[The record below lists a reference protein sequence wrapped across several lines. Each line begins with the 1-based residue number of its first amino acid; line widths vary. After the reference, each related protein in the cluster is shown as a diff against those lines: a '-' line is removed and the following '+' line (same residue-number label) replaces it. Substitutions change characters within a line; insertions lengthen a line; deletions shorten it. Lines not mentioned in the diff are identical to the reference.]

1 MKKCTNEHFWWIL
14 NVNWMSINTKTNC
27 MKSLIMHV
35 SDAASQMQIQPDFI
49 VFSVCFHPPD
59 CWSPLPPWRVCYL
72 WNASGVRDRTQA
84 TEYPPVGAGGSRG
97 GEDQTLRAFGQSRLS
112 ACVWASQTRSY
123 NPDLIHWKEAESCLI
138 HPGIYFRE
146 AALRRMQRQKYYPN
160 AADVKTW
167 GLCLALHR
175 PESLRLNIQP
185 CSLWAGDNTPLV
197 LAWTHYFQALS
208 PEPES
213 IRSTNN
219 SGPDTPSHPSEPPFW
234 PSILVFPLSS
244 TPDLHIYC
252 NL

>member
-1 MKKCTNEHFWWIL
+1 MYE
-14 NVNWMSINTKTNC
+14 
-27 MKSLIMHV
+27 KSDYACIWCCVPDADSTRFYCVQCLFSPPRLLIR
-35 SDAASQMQIQPDFI
+35 
-49 VFSVCFHPPD
+49 
-59 CWSPLPPWRVCYL
+59 WSPLPPWRVCYL

-84 TEYPPVGAGGSRG
+84 TEYPPVGAGGSWG

-167 GLCLALHR
+167 AFVSLCIGLSH
-175 PESLRLNIQP
+175 
-185 CSLWAGDNTPLV
+185 LWAGDNTPLV

-213 IRSTNN
+213 IRSMNN

-234 PSILVFPLSS
+234 HSILVFPLSS